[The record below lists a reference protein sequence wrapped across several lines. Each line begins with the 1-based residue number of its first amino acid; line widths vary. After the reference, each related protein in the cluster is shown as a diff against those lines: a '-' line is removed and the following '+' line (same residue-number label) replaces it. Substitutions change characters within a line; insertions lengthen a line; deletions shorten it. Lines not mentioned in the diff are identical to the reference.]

1 MNNYTKF
8 DSFCKVTKI
17 NQELGSLQNEI
28 SIIPKKVLFDIENIN
43 GFMMDDSNYLQSSN
57 NQVNYK
63 N

>member
-1 MNNYTKF
+1 MNNFAKF

-28 SIIPKKVLFDIENIN
+28 SIIPKKVPLDIENIN
-43 GFMMDDSNYLQSSN
+43 GFMMDNSNYLQPSN
-57 NQVNYK
+57 IQVRYK

>member
-1 MNNYTKF
+1 MNNYIKF